1 MPVCFGLS
9 IGCARIGGYLSNAI
23 LFKKILKMN
32 LNQIFRD
39 LFDAKPSSGEVAS
52 LAIRDAVQRAQPSM
66 IGRFGSNEIKAVLFP
81 KLPVFIRPYFENRV
95 FTTMRDCA
103 GFLSPSEEAIGK
115 FSALMIEDMQ
125 LLDVLGSW
133 RIEEKLLLKHSPRA
147 KRVELNALEPYL
159 SPSPWSEVLAGKKVL
174 VIHPFSHTIERQ
186 YHDKRAVLFADQR
199 VLPEFKS
206 LETIKAVQTIAGEKS
221 EFVDWFAALDSMK
234 AAIDTKDFDVAIIGC
249 GAYGFPLAAHV
260 KRMGKKA
267 VHMGGATQLF
277 FGIKGKRWD
286 NHPQIGT
293 LYNDHWVRPAP
304 EDVPQQANKVEGGCY
319 W

>member
-1 MPVCFGLS
+1 
-9 IGCARIGGYLSNAI
+9 
-23 LFKKILKMN
+23 MN
-32 LNQIFRD
+32 TNNLLMD
-39 LFDAKPSSGEVAS
+39 LFHSPTLNCDDATFSIRELVSQSQPAMVA
-52 LAIRDAVQRAQPSM
+52 
-66 IGRFGSNEIKAVLFP
+66 RFGSNEIKAVLFP
-81 KLPVFIRPYFENRV
+81 KLPAFVRPYFENRV
-95 FTTMRDCA
+95 FTTMRECA
-103 GFLSPSEEAIGK
+103 GFFSPSEEAISK
-115 FSALMIEDMQ
+115 FSALMMDDMQ

-133 RIEEKLLLKHSPRA
+133 RIEEKLLLKHFPRA

-159 SPSPWSEVLAGKKVL
+159 SSNPWSEVLAGKKIL
-174 VIHPFSHTIERQ
+174 VVHPFSHTIERQ
-186 YHDKRAVLFADQR
+186 YNDKRAVLFADQR

-221 EFVDWFAALDSMK
+221 EFVDWFAALNSMK
-234 AAIDTKDFDVAIIGC
+234 SAIDAKDFDVAIIGC

-267 VHMGGATQLF
+267 VHMGGATQIL

-286 NHPQIGT
+286 DHPQIGP
-293 LYNDHWVRPAP
+293 LYNAHWVRPAP